1 MIWLH
6 ELGQIFQRWRS
17 TKKNRVKTPGEG
29 LFGKIFTEIELKW
42 VFNIQEI
49 FDLMDFLHIVCDP
62 TLVRMG
68 PEWWRWWWQG
78 TWMGSKG
85 AGHSCQFWAG
95 TKITLSSVLG
105 AGRGKLCNLRH
116 EFHAMLFPR
125 TSSARLVHRSP
136 LLCAVHLPCLC
147 LLKVTRIISST
158 TLKKT
163 ISLQYFVSG
172 TIRQTNLFSTVYFL
186 HLCYR
191 PKRVNCNTEE
201 GKISPQIWDF
211 NFW

>member
-1 MIWLH
+1 M
-6 ELGQIFQRWRS
+6 ENG
-17 TKKNRVKTPGEG
+17 VKTQYEG
-29 LFGKIFTEIELKW
+29 FFGKIFTEMETNGFISSKRFLTGPY
-42 VFNIQEI
+42 
-49 FDLMDFLHIVCDP
+49 FLHIVCNP

-68 PEWWRWWWQG
+68 LEWWRWWWQG

-136 LLCAVHLPCLC
+136 LLCAPTLPLLTQGDVHNFLDNVEKKRYLC
-147 LLKVTRIISST
+147 NI
-158 TLKKT
+158 
-163 ISLQYFVSG
+163 
-172 TIRQTNLFSTVYFL
+172 LFQG
-186 HLCYR
+186 R
-191 PKRVNCNTEE
+191 
-201 GKISPQIWDF
+201 
-211 NFW
+211 